1 MPELNSEIRSSEMD
15 EILGRPPAGVIRWG
29 ITVFFCLIVLLI
41 IGSWFFRYPDFIQ
54 ASIEITGDYPPA
66 EVKARSTGKIDTLL
80 VENNQKVTTNQL
92 LGLLENPADFE
103 DVKLLKAIIDTIRTG
118 AISQTG
124 FVLRPFPMHE
134 PMRLGQ
140 LQTFYSNLI
149 ASWQALEDYQRIGY
163 FKNKTE
169 AASKQLKDYKTLY
182 NFTYEQRNTLEK
194 DFDLAKK
201 DFDRYTKL
209 YEENVIPEQELDKA
223 QSSYLS
229 RKLSFESI
237 RTSLANIRIQIRQL
251 EASIMEMQLQ
261 DQQQESSL
269 VSAYSESIENLS
281 AQIDIWE
288 NSYVLRSPIDGEC
301 IFTKY
306 WSSNQNLTSEET
318 VFTILPDTIGE
329 LVGMLVIPQSGAG
342 KVKLGQVVN
351 IRLDN
356 YPYMEFGMI
365 EGRVSGISA
374 VSEQSFYYAK
384 VTFPRGMLS
393 SYGKELA
400 FNQRLTGSAEIITND
415 LRLFHRIIQPIKHLL
430 HDRM

>member
-1 MPELNSEIRSSEMD
+1 MPEINSEIRSSEMD
-15 EILGRPPAGVIRWG
+15 EILGRPPAGVVRWG
-29 ITVFFCLIVLLI
+29 ITVFFCLIVILI
-41 IGSWFFRYPDFIQ
+41 VGSWFFRYPDFIQ

-103 DVKLLKAIIDTIRTG
+103 DVKLLKTIIDTIRTG

-124 FVLRPFPMHE
+124 FVLQPFPMHE

-149 ASWQALEDYQRIGY
+149 ASWQAIEDYQRIGY

-182 NFTYEQRNTLEK
+182 NFTYEQRNTFEK

-209 YEENVIPEQELDKA
+209 YEEKVIPEQELDKA

-269 VSAYSESIENLS
+269 VSAYSESIDNLS

-306 WSSNQNLTSEET
+306 WSSNQNLTSGET

-384 VTFPRGMLS
+384 VIFPRGMLS
-393 SYGKELA
+393 SYGKELE
-400 FNQRLTGSAEIITND
+400 FNQRLTGSAQIVTND
-415 LRLFHRIIQPIKHLL
+415 LRLFHRIIQPLKHLL